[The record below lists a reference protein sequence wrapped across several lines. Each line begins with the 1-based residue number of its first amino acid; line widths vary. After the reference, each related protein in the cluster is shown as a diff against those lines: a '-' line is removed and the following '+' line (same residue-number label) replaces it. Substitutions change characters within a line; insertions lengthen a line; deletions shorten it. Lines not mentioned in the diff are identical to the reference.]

1 MKKKYS
7 LGELEEAYKALQST
21 LDKCEKIQT
30 SKRLGKSQE
39 TLLDRRVRALYLALD
54 LIDLEMHDKD
64 SS

>member
-7 LGELEEAYKALQST
+7 FVELEEAYRALKST

-30 SKRLGKSQE
+30 SKKLGKSQQ
-39 TLLDRRVRALYLALD
+39 TLLDRRVRAFYLALD
-54 LIDLEMHDKD
+54 LIELEMHDQY